1 MFAIARQRRP
11 RAPRHLILALLG
23 SSALGL
29 LAVNALGAQQGPIQ
43 LFPQALPSPQGG
55 VEPSPGAPGPGAPP
69 QGPPIQAPT
78 PGPPIQGPP
87 IQGPPIQGAPNQGA
101 PNQGAPIQVAP
112 IQAAPNQGAPI
123 QAQPNPA
130 TPPEGG
136 ATTAPPAGFQVEGL
150 APPEVDSI
158 GLTGPGDGGFERTL
172 WAGSD
177 PQLVL
182 TLMADLPVATHN
194 PALAALTRRLLATG
208 APLDGGPAGGR
219 MLSARV
225 ERLLAMGDLDTAKRL
240 LDQLPPSRGDGALAR
255 LTAQAALLEGDDA
268 AACQRA
274 NDLAPTGGD
283 AFWSQIAVYCRL
295 AAGDE
300 DGARLGLDLLRDAN
314 QTEDGA
320 FVKLASAVA
329 DHRGDAAIPRSPSP
343 VEVALLR
350 LAGVPLP
357 AAALAD
363 PEPAVLTAA
372 AQEPSLAGDRQL
384 EIAER
389 AFQTGGLPAS
399 ALGAIY
405 GALAPAGDA
414 LASVRTAWGPKAR
427 AMAWRAAGE
436 QQNPQDLAALLAA
449 TWQAAKGDERFLVA
463 RVFAKRFADL
473 PIDRSLLAVAPS
485 AARALLAADRPLPAA
500 RWFALLTEEGARDS
514 RAQRQVAA
522 LKPLFALAGVGGSE
536 AVPELDE
543 AAVTAWRQATLDAD
557 APDTDAPASDGPK
570 SDAKAERLFAL
581 LDGLGSPV
589 PDAVWSQ
596 ELRPPLQRSM
606 SVPVGAIWRG
616 LERAAAAKRL
626 GETVLYALHMLNGQ
640 PEAAHPEVLLA
651 SLRGLRAVGL
661 DQEARQIAVAT
672 ALAMDL

>member
-1 MFAIARQRRP
+1 M
-11 RAPRHLILALLG
+11 LG
-23 SSALGL
+23 GSALGL
-29 LAVNALGAQQGPIQ
+29 LAADALGAQQGPIQ
-43 LFPQALPSPQGG
+43 LFPQTMPPPQGAI
-55 VEPSPGAPGPGAPP
+55 EPSPGTPEPGTPP
-69 QGPPIQAPT
+69 QGAPT
-78 PGPPIQGPP
+78 QGM
-87 IQGPPIQGAPNQGA
+87 
-101 PNQGAPIQVAP
+101 PNQGAPIQTTPIPGTPAP
-112 IQAAPNQGAPI
+112 GTPGPGTPAPATPGPGTPGPGTPTQGAP
-123 QAQPNPA
+123 APA
-130 TPPEGG
+130 TPPGGG
-136 ATTAPPAGFQVEGL
+136 ATTAPPQGFQVEGL

-158 GLTGPGDGGFERTL
+158 GLTGPSDGGFERTL

-182 TLMADLPVATHN
+182 TLLAELPVATHN
-194 PALAALTRRLLATG
+194 PPLAALTRRLLATG

-240 LDQLPPSRGDGALAR
+240 LDQLPPSRGDAALAR
-255 LTAQAALLEGDDA
+255 LAAQAALLDGDDP

-283 AFWSQIAVYCRL
+283 AFWSQVAVYCRL

-320 FVKLASAVA
+320 FVRLASAVA
-329 DHRGDAAIPRSPSP
+329 DHRAGKAVPKLPSPSP

-350 LAGVPLP
+350 LAGVQLP

-363 PEPAVLTAA
+363 PAPAVLTAA
-372 AQEPSLAGDRQL
+372 AREPSLAGDHQL

-405 GALAPAGDA
+405 GARAPAGDA

-436 QQNPQDLAALLAA
+436 QQNPQDLATLLAA
-449 TWQAAKGDERFLVA
+449 TWQAASGDERFLVA

-473 PIDRSLLAVAPS
+473 PVDRSLLAVAPS
-485 AARALLAADRPLPAA
+485 AARALLAADQPLPAA
-500 RWFALLTEEGARDS
+500 RWFALLTAEGARDS
-514 RAQRQVAA
+514 RAQREVAA
-522 LKPLFALAGVGGSE
+522 LKPLFALAGIGGSE

-543 AAVTAWRQATLDAD
+543 AAVAAWRQATPDA
-557 APDTDAPASDGPK
+557 
-570 SDAKAERLFAL
+570 DAKAERLFAL

-589 PDAVWSQ
+589 PDPVWPQ

-606 SVPVGAIWRG
+606 SVPVGALWRG
-616 LERAAAAKRL
+616 LDRAAAAKRL
-626 GETVLYALHMLNGQ
+626 GETVLYVLHMLNGQ
-640 PEAAHPEVLLA
+640 PEADHPEVLVA